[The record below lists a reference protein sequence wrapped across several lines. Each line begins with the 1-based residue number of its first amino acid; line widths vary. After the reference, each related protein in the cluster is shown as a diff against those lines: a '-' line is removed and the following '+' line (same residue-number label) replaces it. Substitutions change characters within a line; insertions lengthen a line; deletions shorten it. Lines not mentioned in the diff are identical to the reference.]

1 VCVRKT
7 GKKWE
12 DKLDATRDKIKNMG
26 CDAMVVTAL
35 DEIAWLL
42 NIRGYDIPYGPFLK
56 SYAIV
61 SKDQLHLYT
70 NQHKLSSD
78 VRRHLRAENCFS
90 AHCARSDQ
98 TQLTLG
104 IVVVAEYVKP
114 RTRLNFRV
122 CIYVKKKKR
131 RWDNQTSPFLVK
143 IGFWLN
149 HMEKKALSM
158 TRSDNYV
165 YYKEL

>member
-1 VCVRKT
+1 MYPNPCIRDT

-12 DKLDATRDKIKNMG
+12 DKLDATREKIKAMG

-70 NQHKLSSD
+70 DKKKLTPDIRQHL
-78 VRRHLRAENCFS
+78 HTENCFS
-90 AHCARSDQ
+90 AHCARSNQ
-98 TQLTLG
+98 ILIHVTA
-104 IVVVAEYVKP
+104 IVEHVNK
-114 RTRLNFRV
+114 
-122 CIYVKKKKR
+122 
-131 RWDNQTSPFLVK
+131 
-143 IGFWLN
+143 
-149 HMEKKALSM
+149 H
-158 TRSDNYV
+158 
-165 YYKEL
+165 